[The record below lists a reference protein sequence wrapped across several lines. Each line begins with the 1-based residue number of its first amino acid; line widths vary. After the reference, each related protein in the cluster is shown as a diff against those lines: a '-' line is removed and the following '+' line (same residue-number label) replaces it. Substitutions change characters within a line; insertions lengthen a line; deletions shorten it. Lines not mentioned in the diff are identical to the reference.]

1 MLVRCFQATTY
12 VVVNSALLEY
22 ASTLRQARR
31 MGSVANMIPGV
42 GRVPRKACICM
53 RASSSKEQAL
63 GGALCAA
70 DALHAV
76 CC

>member
-1 MLVRCFQATTY
+1 MLTLGFRATTY

-42 GRVPRKACICM
+42 GR
-53 RASSSKEQAL
+53 ASATES
-63 GGALCAA
+63 
-70 DALHAV
+70 LHLYESIIK
-76 CC
+76 